1 MQLESFQHFG
11 MSTSTL
17 LNVFHVFSG
26 AGATLSAFWHVLADP
41 PCSKYAFLQCYQDLG
56 LLKVCIYTVLLRQV
70 SLPDVTYVL
79 PDLNSN
85 LKTID
90 IMTCSGAGCRAGGQS
105 CFSYG
110 GTRGQNVPYESQVAF
125 HMELLG
131 TKRPI

>member
-1 MQLESFQHFG
+1 
-11 MSTSTL
+11 MSISTL
-17 LNVFHVFSG
+17 LSVFHVFSG

-79 PDLNSN
+79 PDLNAN

-90 IMTCSGAGCRAGGQS
+90 IMTCM
-105 CFSYG
+105 FSDLNSNHGHTDMYAS
-110 GTRGQNVPYESQVAF
+110 RS
-125 HMELLG
+125 
-131 TKRPI
+131 